1 MNSLSSRNSLAG
13 EAMGRV
19 SLDDIATII
28 AQPNPWTQT
37 IGDATQTGRPSTL
50 GAQVT
55 GKYRRKHKHKHQE
68 AMAPNIRDVTMS
80 SFVLRRGARG
90 RHPIAKEK
98 RVHKVIIIGSGCAG
112 LTAAIYTARADLNP
126 VVLDGY
132 EPGGQLALTTLV
144 ENFPGFPDGI
154 LGPEFIELTRKQAQR
169 FGTEFR
175 SGAVTSVDLSKRPF
189 TVVAGKETYQSEAL
203 IVAAG
208 ASARML
214 GIESE
219 KHLLGHG
226 VSTCATCDGYF
237 FRDREIM
244 VVGGGDTAMEEATF
258 LTKFAKRVTLVH
270 RRNEFR
276 ATRIMLDRARAN
288 EKIKFMTPYVVE
300 EVHNVANKSVES
312 VQLRNVETNAL
323 SKIEVEGVFVAIGHD
338 PNTKVFKGQLDMDE
352 AGYLI
357 THDGPKTNVEGVFA
371 AGDVQ
376 DHHYRQA
383 ITAAGSGC
391 MAAMDAEKF
400 LAEHKL

>member
-1 MNSLSSRNSLAG
+1 VR
-13 EAMGRV
+13 
-19 SLDDIATII
+19 
-28 AQPNPWTQT
+28 
-37 IGDATQTGRPSTL
+37 
-50 GAQVT
+50 
-55 GKYRRKHKHKHQE
+55 
-68 AMAPNIRDVTMS
+68 
-80 SFVLRRGARG
+80 
-90 RHPIAKEK
+90 
-98 RVHKVIIIGSGCAG
+98 KVIIIGSGCAG
-112 LTAAIYTARADLNP
+112 LTAAIYAARADLQP
-126 VVLDGY
+126 LVLDGY
-132 EPGGQLALTTLV
+132 EPGGQLGLTTLV

-154 LGPEFIELTRKQAQR
+154 LGPALIENTRKQAQR
-169 FGTEFR
+169 FGAEFA

-189 TVVAGKETYQSEAL
+189 KVVAGKETYECEAL
-203 IVAAG
+203 IVASG

-237 FRDREIM
+237 FRDREII

-258 LTKFAKRVTLVH
+258 LTKFAKKVTLVH

-288 EKIKFMTPYVVE
+288 SKIEFLTPYVIEHVDDVE
-300 EVHNVANKSVES
+300 KKSVEL
-312 VQLRNVETNAL
+312 VKLLNVDTKE
-323 SKIEVEGVFVAIGHD
+323 SKTVAVEGVFVAIGHD
-338 PNTKVFKGQLDMDE
+338 PNTRIFKGQLDMD
-352 AGYLI
+352 ASGYLI
-357 THDGPKTNVEGVFA
+357 TRDGTKTNVEGVFA

-400 LAEHKL
+400 LVKNQL

>member
-1 MNSLSSRNSLAG
+1 VR
-13 EAMGRV
+13 
-19 SLDDIATII
+19 
-28 AQPNPWTQT
+28 
-37 IGDATQTGRPSTL
+37 
-50 GAQVT
+50 
-55 GKYRRKHKHKHQE
+55 
-68 AMAPNIRDVTMS
+68 
-80 SFVLRRGARG
+80 
-90 RHPIAKEK
+90 
-98 RVHKVIIIGSGCAG
+98 KVIIIGSGCAG
-112 LTAAIYTARADLNP
+112 LTAAIYAARAELQP
-126 VVLDGY
+126 LVLDGY
-132 EPGGQLALTTLV
+132 EPGGQLGLTTLV
-144 ENFPGFPDGI
+144 ENFPGFPEGI
-154 LGPEFIELTRKQAQR
+154 LGPELIENARKQAKR
-169 FGTEFR
+169 FGTEFV

-189 TVVAGKETYQSEAL
+189 KVVAGKETYECEAL

-237 FRDREIM
+237 FRERDII

-258 LTKFAKRVTLVH
+258 LTKFAKKVTLVH

-276 ATRIMLDRARAN
+276 ATKIMLDRARAN
-288 EKIKFMTPYVVE
+288 EKIEFLTPYVIKHVDDVE
-300 EVHNVANKSVES
+300 KKSVEL
-312 VQLRNVETNAL
+312 VTLRNTETDAL
-323 SKIEVEGVFVAIGHD
+323 KTVAVEGVFVAIGHD
-338 PNTKVFKGQLDMDE
+338 PNTRIYKGQLDMD
-352 AGYLI
+352 ADGYLI

-400 LAEHKL
+400 LAKHKS

>member
-1 MNSLSSRNSLAG
+1 MR
-13 EAMGRV
+13 
-19 SLDDIATII
+19 
-28 AQPNPWTQT
+28 
-37 IGDATQTGRPSTL
+37 
-50 GAQVT
+50 
-55 GKYRRKHKHKHQE
+55 
-68 AMAPNIRDVTMS
+68 
-80 SFVLRRGARG
+80 
-90 RHPIAKEK
+90 
-98 RVHKVIIIGSGCAG
+98 KVIIIGSGCAG
-112 LTAAIYTARADLNP
+112 LTAAIYAARAELQP
-126 VVLDGY
+126 LVLDGY
-132 EPGGQLALTTLV
+132 EPGGQLGLTTLV

-154 LGPEFIELTRKQAQR
+154 LGPALIENARKQAQR
-169 FGTEFR
+169 FGTEFAA
-175 SGAVTSVDLSKRPF
+175 GAVTSVDLSKRPF
-189 TVVAGKETYQSEAL
+189 KIVAGKETYECEAL

-237 FRDREIM
+237 FRDREII

-258 LTKFAKRVTLVH
+258 LTKFAKKVTLVH

-276 ATRIMLDRARAN
+276 ASKIMLDRARAN
-288 EKIKFMTPYVVE
+288 AKIEFLTPYVIEHVDDVE
-300 EVHNVANKSVES
+300 KKSVEM
-312 VQLRNVETNAL
+312 VTLRNMDTSAKKTVA
-323 SKIEVEGVFVAIGHD
+323 VEGVFVAIGHD
-338 PNTKVFKGQLDMDE
+338 PNTKIFKGHLDMDE
-352 AGYLI
+352 NGYLI

-400 LAEHKL
+400 LAKNKL

>member
-1 MNSLSSRNSLAG
+1 M
-13 EAMGRV
+13 
-19 SLDDIATII
+19 
-28 AQPNPWTQT
+28 
-37 IGDATQTGRPSTL
+37 
-50 GAQVT
+50 
-55 GKYRRKHKHKHQE
+55 
-68 AMAPNIRDVTMS
+68 
-80 SFVLRRGARG
+80 
-90 RHPIAKEK
+90 
-98 RVHKVIIIGSGCAG
+98 HKVIIIGSGCAG
-112 LTAAIYTARADLNP
+112 LTAAIYTARADLHP

-154 LGPEFIELTRKQAQR
+154 LGPEFIEHVRKQAQR

-175 SGAVTSVDLSKRPF
+175 SGAVTSVDLSERPF
-189 TVVAGKETYQSEAL
+189 KVVAGKEMYEGEAL
-203 IVAAG
+203 IIASG

-219 KHLLGHG
+219 RHLLGYG

-258 LTKFAKRVTLVH
+258 LTKFAKRVTIVH

-276 ATRIMLDRARAN
+276 ATKIMLERAKAN
-288 EKIKFMTPYVVE
+288 EKIRFMTPYVVE
-300 EVHNVANKSVES
+300 EVNNVANKAVDS
-312 VQLRNVETNAL
+312 VQLRNLDTNEL
-323 SKIEVEGVFVAIGHD
+323 TKLEVEGVFVAIGHD
-338 PNTKVFKGQLDMDE
+338 PNSKVFRGQLEMDDS
-352 AGYLI
+352 GYII
-357 THDGPKTNVEGVFA
+357 THDGPKTSVEGVFA

-400 LAEHKL
+400 LAEHKSPVSVAEQK